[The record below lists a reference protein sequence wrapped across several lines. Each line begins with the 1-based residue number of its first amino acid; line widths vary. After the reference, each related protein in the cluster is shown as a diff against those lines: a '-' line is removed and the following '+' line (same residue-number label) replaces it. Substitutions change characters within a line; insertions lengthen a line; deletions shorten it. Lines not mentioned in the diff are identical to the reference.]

1 MGALQGG
8 LTYRQYKVRDRLPTH
23 WQAKVQQGL
32 VNNVAKPLDPEGEFD
47 RVVGWCSVHFI
58 LDTDMSL
65 EQSLRDP
72 YLMVAMRVESIKIPS
87 GLLRMHCEAEERKV
101 KRELKK
107 EALSRYERAEVREQV
122 EAKLRKRVLPSM
134 KSYELLW
141 NTETGVVRF
150 FTTNKGLNE
159 ELMDLFEDSFGLTL
173 VPEYAYTIAQDSE
186 LALDK
191 TQLEA
196 LDSVEPTPFID
207 DETLFESM
215 QG

>member
-1 MGALQGG
+1 MGAFQGG
-8 LTYRQYKVRDRLPTH
+8 LTYRQYQVRERLPQH
-23 WQAKVQQGL
+23 WQAKLQQGL
-32 VNNVAKPLDPEGEFD
+32 VNNVAKPLDPEGDQD
-47 RVVGWCSVHFI
+47 RVVGWCSAQFI
-58 LDTDMSL
+58 LDTDMGL
-65 EQSLRDP
+65 EHCLRDP
-72 YLMVAMRVESIKIPS
+72 YLVVALRVESINIPA
-87 GLLRMHCEAEERKV
+87 GLLKIHCESEERRL

-107 EALSRYERAEVREQV
+107 ETLSRYERAEVREQV

-186 LALDK
+186 LGLDK
-191 TQLEA
+191 AQLEA